1 MTRYNS
7 IVQSN
12 GVPHIGGPLP
22 KKNLRAAARK
32 EME

>member
-12 GVPHIGGPLP
+12 GVPQIRGSAAE
-22 KKNLRAAARK
+22 KNLRAPVRK